1 MLGFHW
7 QDRPYLS
14 QESWLCQYD
23 GNTHKACKD
32 TFFMCQF
39 LYQLRSLA
47 KKERATVAC
56 HEGICCFCVLS
67 LAWDKEKFRGPTINQ
82 ATDLSDSAS
91 ECCTLL
97 MTGRPLSL
105 YVIFNRH
112 TAGMSNVEIPAWLN
126 RKRKLLNFKLVT
138 EVKKDSRSSFAIQFK
153 YLSLF
158 HLCILFFFAGTK

>member
-1 MLGFHW
+1 M
-7 QDRPYLS
+7 
-14 QESWLCQYD
+14 
-23 GNTHKACKD
+23 
-32 TFFMCQF
+32 
-39 LYQLRSLA
+39 A

-112 TAGMSNVEIPAWLN
+112 TAGISNVEIPAWLN

-138 EVKKDSRSSFAIQFK
+138 EVKKDSRSLFAIQFK

-158 HLCILFFFAGTK
+158 HLCILYFLQVRNKLDNCLYAVKRIPLNPKSTQLNKRIMREVQLISRLNHENVVR